1 MSPRRQFAFAGFGIL
16 CALGTVEAAFWVR
29 DDGAFPHLNVYAPD
43 EALGTRL
50 LPGTSQRVAFG
61 GNPTSSVRINAQG
74 FRGADWG
81 PPAKGEIVVVGDSQV
96 FGLGV
101 EENQALP
108 AMLAEVTGRPV
119 MNAGVPTYGPQE
131 YLAVVERLLVERKP
145 SAVVVVV
152 NLANDL
158 FERDRPNR
166 DRHKVWDGWAVRSE
180 TMPEA
185 VLEFPGRRLLF
196 RESHFVH
203 AARRWLYTHEDD
215 ADLGVPSEGGLAD
228 LLPVAPAAGEGPM
241 VQAQEQGSLDAALAG
256 VTGITEATPD
266 NPSSVAARVQQAAQD
281 RLYLERDLFHM
292 LKQVDDTWT
301 YDDIVGVEAVRAQNR
316 PGDIVYER
324 EAEGARGVTVTAELL
339 KRAVQLRKTAVSSLR
354 EWVKAHPDHD
364 RAEDARELL
373 AEWDAKKATLD
384 SLATSLDGGGV
395 VDSPL
400 VGFVRELKTLCEG
413 AGAEL
418 IVVALPLD
426 VQVSSAEF
434 EKYGRL
440 AEDMTATRVL
450 LDELVGSSR
459 RAGVRAVDLT
469 SALAAAEP
477 GAFLNADLHMSP
489 TGTKSAAAAIAR
501 TLDEPKPA
509 AAPGTGFPEGRSR
522 LPTVAEMAL
531 APEITV
537 KGSSRNRC
545 STRQLRE
552 WLVVECA
559 ALWQGSQRG
568 AQSVPRVHVEA
579 APLETAW
586 SLSYDATTVMMPL
599 LAGRE
604 ARVQLAW
611 PKRSLAEVVEGDDP
625 PWVSGR
631 RETLVVRWEGDK
643 ARVGFEPLSTPFTAD
658 VHAYPEH
665 PDCFADSY
673 AESWYNVAR
682 GCAETYEA
690 CGDAQVC
697 ATGSGVRPP
706 VCEEGTA
713 AVGSSGWCFALCDA
727 ETPCAEGVCTPWQGA
742 GVCL

>member
-1 MSPRRQFAFAGFGIL
+1 MSLRRQLALSVLGVVV
-16 CALGTVEAAFWVR
+16 ALGGVEAAFWAR

-50 LPGTSQRVAFG
+50 LPGSSQRVAFG
-61 GNPTSSVRINAQG
+61 GNPTSRVRINAQG
-74 FRGADWG
+74 FRGPDWG
-81 PPAKGEIVVVGDSQV
+81 PPAAGEIVVVGDSQA

-101 EENQALP
+101 EEDQALP
-108 AMLAEVTGRPV
+108 AMLGVATGRPV
-119 MNAGVPTYGPQE
+119 LNAGVPTYGPQE
-131 YLAVVERLLVERKP
+131 YRAVVERLLAERKP

-185 VLEFPGRRLLF
+185 VIEFPGRRLLF
-196 RESHFVH
+196 RQSHFVH
-203 AARRWLYTHEDD
+203 AARRWLYTHEDN

-228 LLPVAPAAGEGPM
+228 LLPEVEAATLEQPM
-241 VQAQEQGSLDAALAG
+241 QQTQAASLQAALAG
-256 VTGITEATPD
+256 VSNTAAPPD
-266 NPSSVAARVQQAAQD
+266 SVAARVQAAAQD
-281 RLYLERDLFHM
+281 RLYLERDLYHM
-292 LKQVDDTWT
+292 LQRVDDSWT
-301 YDDIVGVEAVRAQNR
+301 YDDIVAVEAVRAQNR

-339 KRAVQLRKTAVSSLR
+339 KRAVQLRKTVVSSLR
-354 EWVKAHPDHD
+354 EWVKTHPNDE
-364 RAEDARELL
+364 RAGEAKRLL
-373 AEWDAKKATLD
+373 AEWDEKKATLD
-384 SLATSLDGGGV
+384 SLATSLEASDV

-400 VGFVRELKTLCEG
+400 AGFVRELKTLCEG

-418 IVVALPLD
+418 VVVALPLD

-440 AEDMTATRVL
+440 AEDMTGTRVL
-450 LDELVGSSR
+450 LEELVASSR

-489 TGTKSAAAAIAR
+489 TGTKAAAAAIAR
-501 TLDEPKPA
+501 TLGEAKPA

-522 LPTVAEMAL
+522 MPTHSEMAL

-559 ALWQGSQRG
+559 TLWQAGERTG
-568 AQSVPRVHVEA
+568 DSVPRVHVEA

-586 SLSYDATTVMMPL
+586 SVGYLETLVLIPL
-599 LAGRE
+599 LPARE
-604 ARVQLAW
+604 ARVQFAW
-611 PKRSLAEVVEGDDP
+611 PKRPMAEVVDGDDP
-625 PWVSGR
+625 PWVNGR

-643 ARVGFEPLSTPFTAD
+643 ARVAFEPLSTPFSAD
-658 VHAYPEH
+658 VHVH
-665 PDCFADSY
+665 PQHPSCFSDSY
-673 AESWYNVAR
+673 AESWYNVER
-682 GCAETYEA
+682 GCVETYED
-690 CGDAQVC
+690 CGDAQIC
-697 ATGSGVRPP
+697 ATGSGARPP
-706 VCEEGTA
+706 ACKDGTA
-713 AVGSSGWCFALCDA
+713 AVGSSGWCFALCDD
-727 ETPCAEGVCTPWQGA
+727 ESPCTEGVCTPWQGA